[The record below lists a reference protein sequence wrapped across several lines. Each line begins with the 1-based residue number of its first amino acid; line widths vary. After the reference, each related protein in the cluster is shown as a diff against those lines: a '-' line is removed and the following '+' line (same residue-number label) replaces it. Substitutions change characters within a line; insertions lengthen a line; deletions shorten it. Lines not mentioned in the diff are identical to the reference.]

1 MCGIVGYTGFSQ
13 AKNVLIDGLKR
24 LEYRGYDSAG
34 IALERQSASAMELD
48 VHRRVG
54 KVAGLESELE
64 HVDTASTCGIGHTRW
79 ATHGR
84 PSVAN
89 AHPHTSCDGR
99 IAVVHNGIIENF
111 AELREELERRGHRF
125 TSDTDTEVFA
135 HLIEEAYEGRPAD
148 PATGEPAQPGSHDL
162 MAAVRE
168 ATTHVVG
175 AYGLAALCA
184 DEPGVIAV
192 ARKDSPIIIGRG
204 EDGSYVASDVIAVI
218 DATRDVVVLEDGQ
231 FARLTPEGITYT
243 DAEGTAI
250 EPAITHIDWD
260 IDMAEK
266 GGYPDFML
274 KEIHE
279 QPRVVRDTLVGR
291 MVGGELDIDELG
303 LTYEELNLI
312 DRVYV
317 IACGTSYHAGLIAK
331 NLIEMWARIP
341 CEVEAASEFRYRNP
355 IITPS
360 TLVVAVSQSGE
371 TADTLAAIRDARI
384 KGAKVFGI
392 TNVVGSPVARE
403 SDGVIYTKAN
413 KEIAVASTKSFIGQ
427 VVSLTLLSL
436 LLAQV
441 KGKLTTGQ
449 VRMLFRELGDTAE
462 QIQWIFDTQTEAV
475 HEAALACKD
484 AHSALFVGRGMGA
497 AIAHEGALKLKEIS
511 YLHAEAYAAGEMKH
525 GPIALIDPGFPVIAV
540 TTKSPTYDKT
550 VSNLKECEARG
561 AKIIVV
567 ATEGD
572 EDIKQIADHVIY
584 IPPVR
589 DAFCP
594 ITATVPLQLLA
605 REVAIMRDCDVD
617 QPRNLAKSVTVE

>member
-34 IALERQSASAMELD
+34 IALERQSASATELD

-148 PATGEPAQPGSHDL
+148 PATGEPAHPGSHDL

-204 EDGSYVASDVIAVI
+204 ENGSYVASDVIAVI

-291 MVGGELDIDELG
+291 MIGGELDIDELG

-462 QIQWIFDTQTEAV
+462 QIQWIFDTQAEAV

>member
-1 MCGIVGYTGFSQ
+1 MCGIVGYTGSDI
-13 AKNVLIDGLKR
+13 AKDILVSGLKR
-24 LEYRGYDSAG
+24 MEYRGYDSAG
-34 IALERQSASAMELD
+34 VALEATEGDQTRLD
-48 VHRRVG
+48 VIRRVG
-54 KVAGLESELE
+54 KVAGLESELQK
-64 HVDTASTCGIGHTRW
+64 VDADSTCGIGHTRW
-79 ATHGR
+79 ATHGK

-99 IAVVHNGIIENF
+99 IAIVHNGIIENF
-111 AELREELERRGHRF
+111 AELREELEGRGHVF
-125 TSDTDTEVFA
+125 KSETDTEVFV
-135 HLIEEAYEGRPAD
+135 HLIEEAYAE
-148 PATGEPAQPGSHDL
+148 EHDL
-162 MAAVRE
+162 VAAVRE
-168 ATTHVVG
+168 ACIHVVG
-175 AYGLAALCA
+175 AYGLAAVCA

-192 ARKDSPIIIGRG
+192 ARKDSPIVIGRG
-204 EDGSYVASDVIAVI
+204 EHGSYVASDVIALI
-218 DATRDVVVLEDGQ
+218 DATRDVVMLEDGQ
-231 FARLTPEGITYT
+231 FAKLTPEGIEYT
-243 DAEGTAI
+243 DAGGNTI
-250 EPAITHIDWD
+250 TPKITHIDWNL
-260 IDMAEK
+260 DMAEK

-291 MVGGELDIDELG
+291 MSANGELNIDELG
-303 LTYEELNLI
+303 LSFEELNFV

-317 IACGTSYHAGLIAK
+317 IACGTSYHAGLVAK
-331 NLIEMWARIP
+331 NMIEAWARIP
-341 CEVEAASEFRYRNP
+341 TEVEAASEFRYRDP

-427 VVSLTLLSL
+427 VVSLTLLAL

-441 KGKLTTGQ
+441 KYRLTTKQ
-449 VRMLFRELGDTAE
+449 ARVLYHEIGDTAD
-462 QIQWIFDTQTEAV
+462 QIQWIMDTQGDAI
-475 HEAALACKD
+475 HEAAEACKD
-484 AHSALFVGRGMGA
+484 AESALFVGRGMGA
-497 AIAHEGALKLKEIS
+497 AISYEGALKLKEVS

-525 GPIALIDPGFPVIAV
+525 GPIALIEPGFPVIAI

-550 VSNLKECEARG
+550 VSNLMECKARG
-561 AKIIVV
+561 AEIIVI

-572 EDIKQIADHVIY
+572 EDIKQIADHMIY
-584 IPPVR
+584 VPKVR
-589 DAFCP
+589 DIFSA

-605 REVAIMRDCDVD
+605 RDVALMRGCDVD

>member
-1 MCGIVGYTGFSQ
+1 MCGIVGYTGSEQ
-13 AKNVLIDGLKR
+13 AKDILIGGLKR

-34 IALERQSASAMELD
+34 VALEQAGGDGID
-48 VHRRVG
+48 VFRRVG
-54 KVAGLESELE
+54 KVSGLESELS
-64 HVDTASTCGIGHTRW
+64 HLDHASACGIGHTRW

-89 AHPHTSCDGR
+89 AHPHSSCDGR
-99 IAVVHNGIIENF
+99 ISIVHNGIIENF
-111 AELREELERRGHRF
+111 AELREELEARGHHF
-125 TSDTDTEVFA
+125 ASDTDTEVFA
-135 HLIEEAYEGRPAD
+135 HLIEEAYEG
-148 PATGEPAQPGSHDL
+148 GNGKPGTHDL
-162 MAAVRE
+162 LAAVRE
-168 ATTHVVG
+168 ACTHVIG
-175 AYGLAALCA
+175 AYGLAAICA

-192 ARKDSPIIIGRG
+192 ARKDSPIIIGKG
-204 EDGSYVASDVIAVI
+204 ETGSYVASDVIAVI

-231 FARLTPEGITYT
+231 FARLTPEGISYT
-243 DAEGTAI
+243 DADGNAI
-250 EPAITHIDWD
+250 EPAVTHIDWD

-274 KEIHE
+274 KEIFE

-291 MVGGELDIDELG
+291 LSGAGELDIDELG
-303 LTYEELNLI
+303 LTYEELDLI

-317 IACGTSYHAGLIAK
+317 IACGTSFHAGLIAK
-331 NLIEMWARIP
+331 NLIESWARIP

-355 IITPS
+355 IITPT

-427 VVSLTLLSL
+427 VVSLTLLAL

-441 KGKLTTGQ
+441 KGKLNTRQ
-449 VRMLFRELGDTAE
+449 VKLLFRELGDTAE
-462 QIQWIFDTQTEAV
+462 QIQWILDTQQEAI

-497 AIAHEGALKLKEIS
+497 AISNEGALKLKEIS

-540 TTKSPTYDKT
+540 TTKSPVYDKV

-561 AKIIVV
+561 ARIIVV

-584 IPPVR
+584 IPEVR
-589 DAFCP
+589 DAFTP

-605 REVAIMRDCDVD
+605 REVALMRGCDVD

>member
-231 FARLTPEGITYT
+231 FARLTPEGIAYT
-243 DAEGTAI
+243 DAGGAAI

-291 MVGGELDIDELG
+291 MIGGELDIDELG

-462 QIQWIFDTQTEAV
+462 QIQWIFDTQAEAV

-561 AKIIVV
+561 AKIIAV

>member
-34 IALERQSASAMELD
+34 IALERQSASATELD

-148 PATGEPAQPGSHDL
+148 PATGEPAEPGSHDL

-192 ARKDSPIIIGRG
+192 ARKDSPIIIGRV

-291 MVGGELDIDELG
+291 MIGGELDIDELG

-462 QIQWIFDTQTEAV
+462 QIQWIFDTQAEAV

-561 AKIIVV
+561 AKIIAV

>member
-1 MCGIVGYTGFSQ
+1 MCGIVGYTGTEA
-13 AKNVLIDGLKR
+13 AKDILISGLKR

-34 IALERQSASAMELD
+34 VALERTSAHETVVD
-48 VHRRVG
+48 VIRRVG
-54 KVAGLESELE
+54 KVAGLESELAN
-64 HVDTASTCGIGHTRW
+64 VDAEAACGIGHTRW

-84 PSVAN
+84 PSTVN
-89 AHPHTSCDGR
+89 AHPHVSCDGR
-99 IAVVHNGIIENF
+99 IAIVHNGIIENF
-111 AELREELERRGHRF
+111 AELRSELEGRGHTF
-125 TSDTDTEVFA
+125 ASETDTEVFA
-135 HLIEEAYEGRPAD
+135 HLIEEAYTRE
-148 PATGEPAQPGSHDL
+148 HDL
-162 MAAVRE
+162 LGALRE
-168 ATTHVVG
+168 ACTHVVG
-175 AYGLAALCA
+175 AYGIAAVCA

-204 EDGSYVASDVIAVI
+204 EHGSYVASDMIAVI

-231 FARLTPEGITYT
+231 FARLTPEGISYT
-243 DAEGTAI
+243 DAQGEPI
-250 EPAITHIDWD
+250 EPLVTHVDWN

-266 GGYPDFML
+266 AGYPDFML
-274 KEIHE
+274 KEICE

-291 MVGGELDIDELG
+291 MTGGELSIDELG
-303 LTYEELNLI
+303 LSLEELNLI

-341 CEVEAASEFRYRNP
+341 CEVEAASEFRYRDP

-427 VVSLTLLSL
+427 VVSLTLLAL

-441 KGKLTTGQ
+441 KYRLTVGQ

-462 QIQWIFDTQTEAV
+462 QIQWILDTQKDAI

-497 AIAHEGALKLKEIS
+497 AIANEGALKLKEIS

-525 GPIALIDPGFPVIAV
+525 GPIALIDPGFPVIAIA
-540 TTKSPTYDKT
+540 TKSPVYDKT

-572 EDIKQIADHVIY
+572 EDIREIADHVIY
-584 IPPVR
+584 IPRVR
-589 DAFCP
+589 DAFCA

-605 REVAIMRDCDVD
+605 REVALMRGCDVD

>member
-1 MCGIVGYTGFSQ
+1 MCGIVGYTGSEQ
-13 AKNVLIDGLKR
+13 AKDILIGGLKR

-34 IALERQSASAMELD
+34 VALEQAGGDGID
-48 VHRRVG
+48 VFRRVG
-54 KVAGLESELE
+54 KVSGLESGLA
-64 HVDTASTCGIGHTRW
+64 HLDHTSTCGIGHTRW

-89 AHPHTSCDGR
+89 AHPHSSCDGR
-99 IAVVHNGIIENF
+99 ISIVHNGIIENF
-111 AELREELERRGHRF
+111 AELREELEARGHHF
-125 TSDTDTEVFA
+125 ASDTDTEVFA
-135 HLIEEAYEGRPAD
+135 HLIEEAYEG
-148 PATGEPAQPGSHDL
+148 GNGKPGTHDL
-162 MAAVRE
+162 LAAVRE
-168 ATTHVVG
+168 ACTHVIG
-175 AYGLAALCA
+175 AYGLAAICA

-192 ARKDSPIIIGRG
+192 ARKDSPIIIGKG
-204 EDGSYVASDVIAVI
+204 ETGSYVASDVIAVI

-231 FARLTPEGITYT
+231 FARLTPEGISYT
-243 DAEGTAI
+243 DADGNAI
-250 EPAITHIDWD
+250 EPAVTHIDWD

-274 KEIHE
+274 KEIFE

-291 MVGGELDIDELG
+291 LSGAGELDIDELG
-303 LTYEELNLI
+303 LTYEELDLI

-317 IACGTSYHAGLIAK
+317 IACGTSFHAGLIAK
-331 NLIEMWARIP
+331 NLIESWARIP

-355 IITPS
+355 IITPT

-371 TADTLAAIRDARI
+371 TADTLAAIRDVRI

-427 VVSLTLLSL
+427 VVSLTLLAL

-441 KGKLTTGQ
+441 KGKLNTRQ
-449 VRMLFRELGDTAE
+449 VKLLFRELGDTAE
-462 QIQWIFDTQTEAV
+462 QIQWILDTQQEAI

-497 AIAHEGALKLKEIS
+497 AISNEGALKLKEIS

-540 TTKSPTYDKT
+540 TTKSPVYDKV

-561 AKIIVV
+561 ARIIVV

-584 IPPVR
+584 IPEVR
-589 DAFCP
+589 DAFTP

-605 REVAIMRDCDVD
+605 REVALMRGCDVD

>member
-1 MCGIVGYTGFSQ
+1 MCGIVGYTGSDI
-13 AKNVLIDGLKR
+13 AKDILVSGLKR
-24 LEYRGYDSAG
+24 MEYRGYDSAG
-34 IALERQSASAMELD
+34 VALEATEGDQTRLD
-48 VHRRVG
+48 VIRRVG
-54 KVAGLESELE
+54 KVAGLESELQK
-64 HVDTASTCGIGHTRW
+64 VDADSTCGIGHTRW
-79 ATHGR
+79 ATHGK

-99 IAVVHNGIIENF
+99 IAIVHNGIIENF
-111 AELREELERRGHRF
+111 AELREELEGRGHVF
-125 TSDTDTEVFA
+125 KSETDTEVFV
-135 HLIEEAYEGRPAD
+135 HLIEEAYAE
-148 PATGEPAQPGSHDL
+148 EHDL
-162 MAAVRE
+162 VAAVRE
-168 ATTHVVG
+168 ACFHVVG
-175 AYGLAALCA
+175 AYGLAAVCA

-192 ARKDSPIIIGRG
+192 ARKDSPIVIGRG
-204 EDGSYVASDVIAVI
+204 EHGSYVASDVIALI
-218 DATRDVVVLEDGQ
+218 DATRDVVMLEDGQ
-231 FARLTPEGITYT
+231 FAKLTPEGIEYT
-243 DAEGTAI
+243 DAGGNTI
-250 EPAITHIDWD
+250 TPKITHIDWNL
-260 IDMAEK
+260 DMAEK

-291 MVGGELDIDELG
+291 MSANGELNIDELG
-303 LTYEELNLI
+303 LSFEELNFV

-317 IACGTSYHAGLIAK
+317 IACGTSYHAGLVAK
-331 NLIEMWARIP
+331 NMIEAWARIP
-341 CEVEAASEFRYRNP
+341 TEVEAASEFRYRDP

-427 VVSLTLLSL
+427 VVSLTLLAL

-441 KGKLTTGQ
+441 KYRLTTKQ
-449 VRMLFRELGDTAE
+449 ARVLYHEIGDTAD
-462 QIQWIFDTQTEAV
+462 QIQWIMDTQGDAI
-475 HEAALACKD
+475 HEAAEACKD
-484 AHSALFVGRGMGA
+484 AESALFVGRGMGA
-497 AIAHEGALKLKEIS
+497 AISYEGALKLKEVS

-525 GPIALIDPGFPVIAV
+525 GPIALIEPGFPVIAI

-550 VSNLKECEARG
+550 VSNLMECKARG
-561 AKIIVV
+561 AEIIVI

-572 EDIKQIADHVIY
+572 EDIKQIADYVIY
-584 IPPVR
+584 VPKVR
-589 DAFCP
+589 DIFSA

-605 REVAIMRDCDVD
+605 RDVALMRGCDVD

>member
-1 MCGIVGYTGFSQ
+1 MCGIVGFTGKDQ
-13 AKNVLIDGLKR
+13 AQRILVEGLKR
-24 LEYRGYDSAG
+24 MEYRGYDSAG
-34 IALERQSASAMELD
+34 VALEVAGAAGSAHLD
-48 VHRRVG
+48 VIRRVG

-64 HVDTASTCGIGHTRW
+64 GYKELSTCGIGHTRW

-84 PSVAN
+84 PSTAN
-89 AHPHTSCDGR
+89 AHPHVSCDGR
-99 IAVVHNGIIENF
+99 IAVVHNGIVENF
-111 AELREELERRGHRF
+111 AELREELTAAGHVFR
-125 TSDTDTEVFA
+125 SDTDTEVFA
-135 HLIEEAYEGRPAD
+135 HLIEEAYAAD
-148 PATGEPAQPGSHDL
+148 RDL
-162 MAAVRE
+162 MAAVR
-168 ATTHVVG
+168 AACSRVVG
-175 AYGLAALCA
+175 AYGLAVVCA

-192 ARKDSPIIIGRG
+192 ARKDSPIVIGLG
-204 EDGSYVASDVIAVI
+204 EKGSYVASDVIALI
-218 DATRDVVVLEDGQ
+218 EATRDVVVLEDDQ
-231 FARLTPEGITYT
+231 FAKLTPNGIEYT
-243 DAEGTAI
+243 DSEGNAI
-250 EPAITHIDWD
+250 EPEVTHVDWD
-260 IDMAEK
+260 LDMAEK

-291 MVGGELDIDELG
+291 MTAAGELDIDELG
-303 LTYEELNLI
+303 LSLEELNDI
-312 DRVYV
+312 DRVFV

-331 NLIEMWARIP
+331 NLIESWARIP
-341 CEVEAASEFRYRNP
+341 TEVEAASEFRYRDP
-355 IITPS
+355 IITPT

-427 VVSLTLLSL
+427 VVSLTLLSM

-441 KGKLTTGQ
+441 KYRLTTKQ
-449 VRMLFRELGDTAE
+449 ARMLFRELGDTAE
-462 QIQWIFDTQTEAV
+462 QVQHVLDTQGGAV
-475 HEAALACKD
+475 REAAEACRD

-497 AIAHEGALKLKEIS
+497 AIAYEGALKLKEIS

-540 TTKSPTYDKT
+540 ATKSPTYDKT
-550 VSNLKECEARG
+550 VSNLMECRARG
-561 AKIIVV
+561 ASIIAV

-572 EDIKQIADHVIY
+572 EDIKKIADHVIY
-584 IPPVR
+584 VPCCR
-589 DAFCP
+589 DAFSA
-594 ITATVPLQLLA
+594 ITASVPLQLLA
-605 REVAIMRDCDVD
+605 REVALLRGCDVD

>member
-1 MCGIVGYTGFSQ
+1 MCGIVGYTGTEA
-13 AKNVLIDGLKR
+13 AKDILISGLKR

-34 IALERQSASAMELD
+34 VALERMSAHETVID
-48 VHRRVG
+48 VIRRVG
-54 KVAGLESELE
+54 KVAGLESELT
-64 HVDTASTCGIGHTRW
+64 HVDDASTCGIGHTRW

-84 PSVAN
+84 PSTVN
-89 AHPHTSCDGR
+89 AHPHVSCDGR
-99 IAVVHNGIIENF
+99 IAIVHNGIIENF
-111 AELREELERRGHRF
+111 AELRSELEGRGHTF
-125 TSDTDTEVFA
+125 ASETDTEVFA
-135 HLIEEAYEGRPAD
+135 HLIEEAY
-148 PATGEPAQPGSHDL
+148 AQEHDL
-162 MAAVRE
+162 LGALRE
-168 ATTHVVG
+168 ACTHVVG
-175 AYGLAALCA
+175 AYGIAAVCA

-204 EDGSYVASDVIAVI
+204 EHGSYVASDMIAVI

-231 FARLTPEGITYT
+231 FARLTPAGIFYT
-243 DAEGTAI
+243 DAQG
-250 EPAITHIDWD
+250 EPIDPPVTHVDWN

-274 KEIHE
+274 KEICE

-291 MVGGELDIDELG
+291 MTGGELSIDELG
-303 LTYEELNLI
+303 LSLEELNLI

-341 CEVEAASEFRYRNP
+341 CEVEAASEFRYRDP

-427 VVSLTLLSL
+427 VVSLTLLAL

-441 KGKLTTGQ
+441 KYRLTVGQ
-449 VRMLFRELGDTAE
+449 VRMLFRELGDAAE
-462 QIQWIFDTQTEAV
+462 QIQWILDTQKDAI

-497 AIAHEGALKLKEIS
+497 AIANEGALKLKEIS

-525 GPIALIDPGFPVIAV
+525 GPIALIDPGFPVIAIA
-540 TTKSPTYDKT
+540 TKSPVYDKT

-572 EDIKQIADHVIY
+572 EDIREIADHVIY
-584 IPPVR
+584 IPRVR
-589 DAFCP
+589 DAFCA

-605 REVAIMRDCDVD
+605 REVALMRGCDVD